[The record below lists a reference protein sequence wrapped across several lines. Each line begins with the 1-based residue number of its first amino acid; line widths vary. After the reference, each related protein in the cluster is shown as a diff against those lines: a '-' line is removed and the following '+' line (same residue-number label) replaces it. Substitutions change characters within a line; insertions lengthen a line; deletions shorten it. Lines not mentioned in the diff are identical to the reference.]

1 MSAQIPEPGARRL
14 WSDLL
19 PRLASGLVM
28 IVLGALMIWA
38 GGHWFRIGAALVSAG
53 MVWELAR
60 MIVPARSDLA
70 WQMGTVA
77 GLALALAVYLP
88 PYMALP
94 LLLAPS
100 MAAISLI
107 PTKRTIFI
115 SYMALVVI
123 AAFGMVKIRDEL
135 GFGWLLWLVAVV
147 VVTDVMGYFAGR
159 LIGGPKFWPRVSPK
173 KTWSGTIAGWA
184 GAAVVGLI
192 FGGMTDVGGQL
203 ASISIAVSMASQMGD
218 MAESAVKRK
227 MGVKD
232 SSSLIPGHGGLLDR
246 FDGMLGGSLFLLL
259 AGPVVGFPPGLG

>member
-1 MSAQIPEPGARRL
+1 MVEQAPPRPGRNWGDL
-14 WSDLL
+14 W
-19 PRLASGLVM
+19 PRLLSGLAM
-28 IVLGALMIWA
+28 VLVGALLIWA
-38 GGHWFRIGAALVSAG
+38 GGHWFRIGAALIGAG

-60 MIVPARSDLA
+60 MIVPARPGVAL
-70 WQMGTVA
+70 QMGGIA
-77 GLALALAVYLP
+77 GGCLALAIYLP
-88 PYMALP
+88 PFAALP

-100 MAAISLI
+100 MVSISLV
-107 PTKRTIFI
+107 PSKRSIF
-115 SYMALVVI
+115 MAYCALILI
-123 AAFGMVKIRDEL
+123 AAFGMVIIRDDL

-173 KTWSGTIAGWA
+173 KTWSGTIAGWV

-192 FGGMTDVGGQL
+192 FGG
-203 ASISIAVSMASQMGD
+203 ISDAGAMVAGVSVAVSMASQMGD

-227 MGVKD
+227 VGVKD

-246 FDGMLGGSLFLLL
+246 FDGMLGGSVFLLL